1 MIASLTALSNG
12 NSRSLGAKHAR
23 GCRFEDTKALQRA
36 DLGRTSTDLSC
47 RRLPHELLAVHAG
60 AGARSRAISIRISAN
75 ICRDT
80 ATSAI
85 WNVT

>member
-1 MIASLTALSNG
+1 MEAVWLTAPKRRNALIWG
-12 NSRSLGAKHAR
+12 I
-23 GCRFEDTKALQRA
+23 KAHLR
-36 DLGRTSTDLSC
+36 C
-47 RRLPHELLAVHAG
+47 RRLPHLTLSSPHAG
-60 AGARSRAISIRISAN
+60 AGGARSRAISARMTAN